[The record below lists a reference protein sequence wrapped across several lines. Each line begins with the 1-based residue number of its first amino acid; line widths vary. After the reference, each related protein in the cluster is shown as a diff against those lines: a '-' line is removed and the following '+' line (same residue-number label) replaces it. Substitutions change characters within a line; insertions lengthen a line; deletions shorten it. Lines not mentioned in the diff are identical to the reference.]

1 MAALLQSG
9 IKFLIGGMKR
19 FWRSSDGAS
28 AGEYA
33 LVLAIV
39 GTGVAISAFNLG
51 SAVSGALNDA
61 ASCISATASCP

>member
-1 MAALLQSG
+1 MLLSG
-9 IKFLIGGMKR
+9 INFLGSEFQR

-39 GTGVAISAFNLG
+39 GTGIAISAFNLG
-51 SAVSGALNDA
+51 SAISSAFNDTA
-61 ASCISATASCP
+61 QCISATANCPQ